1 MDEYIEYLYLEYL
14 RVFGGV
20 KKDDPI
26 EIAKEIFIEKL
37 NEEQKEVFFKLL
49 EMIRKRQFEEKKAI
63 LKYGFYNAKEIFKW

>member
-63 LKYGFYNAKEIFKW
+63 LKYGFYNAKEIFK